1 MAGTSVLK
9 LKVDGN
15 EYDAGLKKA
24 QQGLQALE
32 KSLQEA
38 GKSFTDVDRQ
48 VVEYVRAIGQ
58 MDTTAKSSRG
68 ALRDMTQTLTDLTIQ
83 YRALTDE
90 EKKSP
95 FGVALSHSIGDLTER
110 ASAINDAMSDVS
122 QSITN
127 AASDTRKFDQMAQ
140 GVGVLT
146 AGFQGLTGAGK
157 LLGINMGDNV
167 ELIAK
172 LQAAM
177 AVTNSLTTIQNAL
190 QKQSAFMQGV
200 LAAKTA
206 ILSTAQNILAGKLT
220 AATVAQNALNLAM
233 KAAPWGIAIGLLGGV
248 ASALGL
254 FSSGT
259 DDATTKS
266 SKFTSQLDAMND
278 RLDALQKSLQS
289 TLNYMNKIGAAS
301 SEIDDAEYKAADEA
315 LSAALSDYNSLFNK
329 KFSRNSVL
337 GNIERDINQSLITDE
352 ERKRAEDNLQAA
364 RDRLAAAEARRQ
376 TNAKVGSFFESNWQ
390 GLNTDKE
397 INAAIG
403 YFRKLREE
411 YQRGSAEYQEMTRR
425 IDILNKKINSTGP
438 NAKHTSGGGKNESE
452 VIAPQYSIAGLTEDL
467 KYLQQEQ
474 QKATN
479 PEEWRTYADAIR
491 AVNDEIK
498 KVKGEL
504 SSLGTANAS
513 GISISAILSDRAE
526 ASQESFRKQKLEP
539 KPVEKTEVKLNEQV
553 GQIVGGINGIASGI
567 ESLGIELPKGFKDV
581 IGGMQS
587 VISIMSGISSI
598 LVAIEAINTADAII
612 PFHTGGTVRAAQGY
626 RVPGNYGYDAVPAIL
641 TSGETVL
648 TRAQAGN
655 LASQLA
661 ERDSGMVMQPY
672 VDGEKI
678 CLGMNN
684 TSKRMGRGEI
694 VTTSM
699 LRQYGLLN

>member
-38 GKSFTDVDRQ
+38 GKSFSDVDKQ
-48 VVEYVRAIGQ
+48 VVDYVRAIGQ
-58 MDTTAKSSRG
+58 MDTTAKTSRG
-68 ALRDMTQTLTDLTIQ
+68 ALRDMTQTLTDLTLQ
-83 YRALTDE
+83 YRDLTDE
-90 EKKSP
+90 ERKSP
-95 FGVALSHSIGDLTER
+95 FGEALSQSLAELTQR
-110 ASAINDAMSDVS
+110 ASDINDAMGDVS
-122 QSITN
+122 QSISN
-127 AASDTRKFDQMAQ
+127 AASDTRTFDQLAG

-146 AGFQGLTGAGK
+146 SGFQGLTGAGK

-190 QKQSAFMQGV
+190 QKQSALMQGV

-206 ILSTAQNILAGKLT
+206 ILSTAHNILAGKLT
-220 AATVAQNALNLAM
+220 AATVAQNALNLAV

-254 FSSGT
+254 FSSET
-259 DDATTKS
+259 DDAATKS
-266 SKFTSQLDAMND
+266 SNFTSQLDVMND
-278 RLDALQKSLQS
+278 RLNTLQKSLQS
-289 TLNYMNKIGAAS
+289 TLDYMNDIGAAS
-301 SEIDDAEYKAADEA
+301 SAIDDAEYKAADEA
-315 LSAALSDYNSLFNK
+315 LNAALSDYNSLFNK
-329 KFSRNSVL
+329 NFSRNSVF
-337 GNIERDINQSLITDE
+337 GNIERSLNQMLITDE

-364 RDRLAAAEARRQ
+364 RDRLAAAESKRQ
-376 TNAKVGSFFESNWQ
+376 KNAKVGSFFESNWQ
-390 GLNTDKE
+390 RLNTDKE

-411 YQRGSAEYQEMTRR
+411 YQRGSVEYQEMTRR
-425 IDILNKKINSTGP
+425 IEILNKQINP
-438 NAKHTSGGGKNESE
+438 TSGARGGGGGGSKNESQA
-452 VIAPQYSIAGLTEDL
+452 VIAPQYSVAGLTEDL

-479 PEEWRTYADAIR
+479 PEEWRTYADAIS

-498 KVKGEL
+498 KIKGEL
-504 SSLGTANAS
+504 SSPGTANGDA
-513 GISISAILSDRAE
+513 AE
-526 ASQESFRKQKLEP
+526 AQKSSRKQELKP
-539 KPVEKTEVKLNEQV
+539 KPVEKTEVKLSEQM
-553 GQIVGGINGIASGI
+553 GQMVGGINSMVSGI
-567 ESLGIELPKGFKDV
+567 EGLGIELPKGLHDV
-581 IGGMQS
+581 LGGIQA
-587 VISIMSGISSI
+587 ITTI
-598 LVAIEAINTADAII
+598 LMAIETMQKVGTILGFI
-612 PFHTGGTVRAAQGY
+612 PHHTGGVVRAAGGY

-661 ERDSGMVMQPY
+661 ERNSGMVMQPY
-672 VDGEKI
+672 VEGEKI
-678 CLGMNN
+678 FLGMNN
-684 TSKRMGRGEI
+684 TSKRMGKGEI